1 MMFVG
6 KNLTNIRILY
16 GLSID
21 ELADRVKVNGHRIW
35 QIECNYVM
43 PTFEEIS
50 RFSDLFEVRRK
61 YFIKNDFLENEV
73 EANLIA
79 YRSDT
84 INDSYQVIEEA
95 KHLAFIDALLK
106 PIESCVVLPPS
117 KILSMRE
124 YAIDLM
130 NQRFEKS
137 STEEIIREIA
147 DYSRAVFGLKDNN
160 NHLMFHMENSGIII
174 LEKAVG
180 EKADAYSTWIDDSKP
195 LIMLGNQKKVSVR
208 RNFDLAHELG
218 HLLLHYMKDVR
229 TKDKKRENKLEQEAN
244 LFASCFLLPDHAFK
258 KDFLQIKSLTN
269 PDSYLVLKEKWL
281 VSIQAIAF
289 RANKLGLLEY
299 DKYRRFNMAINR
311 KGYKKREPLDDK
323 LPLVKPA
330 RLKSLFDIVFTN
342 ELSLDE
348 FLRKYSIEVGFL
360 TRIFG
365 FEAAFLVKY
374 LNESNSFGITK
385 KTNVN
390 FYSKN
395 K

>member
-21 ELADRVKVNGHRIW
+21 ELAESVEVNGHRIW

-61 YFIKNDFLENEV
+61 YFIKEDFLKNEI

-84 INDSYQVIEEA
+84 INNSYQVVEEA

-117 KILSMRE
+117 TIVSMRN
-124 YAIDLM
+124 YATDLI
-130 NQRFEKS
+130 NQRFDRSNMED
-137 STEEIIREIA
+137 IINEIA
-147 DYSRAVFGLKDNN
+147 NYSREMLGLRDNN
-160 NHLMFHMENSGIII
+160 NQLMFHMENSGIVI

-180 EKADAYSTWIDDSKP
+180 DRADAYSTWINDSKP

-229 TKDKKRENKLEQEAN
+229 TQDKKRENKLEEEAN
-244 LFASCFLLPDHAFK
+244 LFASCFLLPEHAFK
-258 KDFLQIKSLTN
+258 KDFYKLKGLTN
-269 PDSYLVLKEKWL
+269 PDSYVFLKKKWL
-281 VSIQAIAF
+281 VSIQAIAY

-299 DKYRRFNMAINR
+299 EKYRRFNMAINR
-311 KGYKKREPLDDK
+311 KGYRKREPLDDK
-323 LPLVKPA
+323 IPLVKPA

-342 ELSLDE
+342 EMSLEE
-348 FLRKYSIEVGFL
+348 FLRKYNIEVGFL

-365 FEAAFLVKY
+365 FETAFLVKY
-374 LNESNSFGITK
+374 LNESNSFIFK
-385 KTNVN
+385 KTN
-390 FYSKN
+390 KR
-395 K
+395 